1 MKNKFHKKTATSLM
15 EFSLIILFVGI
26 FMVAIYQGYF
36 VYLESKLMS
45 AKTVTKNSIV
55 SRLKNQVFW
64 FETTLDES
72 FNKEE
77 NVDGNAISKWNNVK
91 ISTEN
96 SVNFFAPQNTN
107 PLSFNYEP
115 NSIINVSGPTYKKY
129 GINGLPSLNFKN
141 SSSISQFLVT
151 DLNSKIIGNDDF
163 YIYVI
168 AQIDEFSKSATL
180 FDMVCLK
187 SNGGATSDVNLA
199 VNNCNPKLS
208 MKIDPLGNVNAIISD
223 NFGLNKIETEIFYS
237 LKPKVYMFLLNRTFG
252 NKISFEVDGEKILYD
267 KNDNI
272 GDVSF
277 LPIKL
282 GRHNIDSDVKSEIN
296 ISEFIAINGSITS
309 LQKKEIEFYLT
320 KKYNLTLK

>member
-1 MKNKFHKKTATSLM
+1 MRNKFQKKTGTSLI
-15 EFSLIILFVGI
+15 EFSLIVLFVGI
-26 FMVAIYQGYF
+26 FIAAIYQGYF
-36 VYLESKLMS
+36 VYIESKLMS
-45 AKTVTKNSIV
+45 AKTVTKNSII

-96 SVNFFAPQNTN
+96 SINFFAPQNSN
-107 PLSFNYEP
+107 PMLFNFEP

-151 DLNSKIIGNDDF
+151 DLNSKIIGNEDF

-168 AQIDEFSKSATL
+168 AEIDEFSKNAVL
-180 FDMVCLK
+180 FDGVCLK
-187 SNGGATSDVNLA
+187 SNGGSTSDENLA
-199 VNNCNPKLS
+199 VNNCNPKLT
-208 MKIDPLGNVNAIISD
+208 MKIDPLGNVNGLVSD
-223 NFGLNKIETEIFYS
+223 NYGLNKIETEIFYS
-237 LKPKVYMFLLNRTFG
+237 LKPKTYMFLLNRTFG
-252 NKISFEVDGEKILYD
+252 NKFSFEVDGQKVLYD
-267 KNDNI
+267 KNDGL
-272 GDVSF
+272 GDINF

-282 GRHNIDSDVKSEIN
+282 GRHSSISDVKSEIN
-296 ISEFIAINGSITS
+296 ISEFIVINGSITS
-309 LQKKEIEFYLT
+309 LQKKEIELYLT
-320 KKYNLTLK
+320 KKFNLTLK